1 MTVQTQQPGH
11 DLEPSLR
18 DFHITLWNIPQ
29 VIVLTLIRI
38 YQLTISRILPSGTCR
53 FYPTCSHY
61 TYQAIA
67 KYGLFRGGWMGF
79 KRILRCQPFNPGGC
93 DPVP

>member
-79 KRILRCQPFNPGGC
+79 KRILRCQPFNPGGY